1 MVLFELRFCWW
12 LAYVLLRCR
21 FLDVFCLTGFPSST
35 GMSIGRF
42 KLDHRLK
49 AGRPRWMLL
58 LLYLEVPNVLFAGT
72 FWTSEN
78 EHVMGARF
86 SKLKR
91 LDPSRNRTLV
101 LSHPKNPFKSLDQSL
116 LTFSTLSGRRRL
128 PLHRGWSSSLST
140 GPTAFLLR
148 SLSSSPYT
156 IHSSLLHNTT
166 NTKKRTRTKH

>member
-1 MVLFELRFCWW
+1 
-12 LAYVLLRCR
+12 
-21 FLDVFCLTGFPSST
+21 
-35 GMSIGRF
+35 
-42 KLDHRLK
+42 
-49 AGRPRWMLL
+49 MLL

-116 LTFSTLSGRRRL
+116 LTFRTLSGRRRL

-166 NTKKRTRTKH
+166 NTKKKNTNKTLNDPGMLQPSRSETLPVAHRAFSVTPDLARV